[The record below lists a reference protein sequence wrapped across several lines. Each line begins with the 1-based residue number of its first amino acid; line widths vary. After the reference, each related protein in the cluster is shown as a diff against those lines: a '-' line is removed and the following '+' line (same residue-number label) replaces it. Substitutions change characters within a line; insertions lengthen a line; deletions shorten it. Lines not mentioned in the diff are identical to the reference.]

1 MTFKEL
7 NLHQN
12 VLEGLDAMGFEK
24 PTPIQAQAIP
34 VVIDNKDLIAVA
46 QTGTGKTAAFLLP
59 ILHKISEEQTP
70 EGEINTLIISPTR
83 ELAVQIDQQLEGL
96 GYFTIATSMPV
107 YGGGDGDG
115 FSREKKALEGG
126 AHIIVGTPGKLISH
140 LNLGYAKTENLKHL
154 ILDEAD
160 RMLDMG
166 FYDDIMKIISHLPK
180 TDARQTLMFSATMP
194 PKIRKLAK
202 DILKDPEEIS
212 IAISKPAEK
221 VVQAAFL
228 AYDGQK
234 IELVKYLLRDN
245 DIPSLIIFASTKV
258 KVKQLT
264 KELQDE
270 GLNAKPISSDL
281 EQVDRLSILNEFKSK
296 KLQILVATDVISRGI
311 DIDNIDMVINYD
323 VPNDPED
330 YIHRIGRTARASSEG
345 EAVTFI
351 NTDDQWKFGRIEDLI
366 EKEIRKVDLPA
377 SLGEGPEYNPKKRPS
392 GGGRGGRKPYGKKGG
407 GKRR

>member
-7 NLHQN
+7 KLHED
-12 VLEGLDAMGFEK
+12 VLQGLDAMGFEK
-24 PTPIQAQAIP
+24 PTPIQEQSIP
-34 VVIDNKDLIAVA
+34 IIIDNHDIIAVA

-59 ILHKISEEQTP
+59 ILHKISEQQIQ
-70 EGEINTLIISPTR
+70 EGQINTLIISPTR

-115 FSREKKALEGG
+115 FSREKRALQDG

-140 LNLGYAKTENLKHL
+140 LNLGYAKIENLKHL

-166 FYDDIMKIISHLPK
+166 FYDDIMKIINQLPK
-180 TDARQTLMFSATMP
+180 DRQTLMFSATMP

-202 DILKDPEEIS
+202 DILKNPKEIS

-245 DIPSLIIFASTKV
+245 DVPSLIIFASTKV

-264 KELQDE
+264 RELQSQ
-270 GLNAKPISSDL
+270 GLNAKQISSDL
-281 EQVDRLSILNEFKSK
+281 EQSERESILNEFKSK

-311 DIDNIDMVINYD
+311 DIDNIDMVINFD

-351 NTDDQWKFGRIEDLI
+351 NDDDQYKFSRIEELI
-366 EKEIRKVDLPA
+366 EREIRKVKLPA
-377 SLGEGPEYNPKKRPS
+377 ELGDGPEYNPKKR
-392 GGGRGGRKPYGKKGG
+392 GGGRKPFNRKKGG
-407 GKRR
+407 YKRR

>member
-1 MTFKEL
+1 MTFREL
-7 NLHQN
+7 NLHQD

-24 PTPIQAQAIP
+24 PTPIQAAAIP
-34 VVIDNKDLIAVA
+34 VVIQNKDLIAVA

-59 ILHKISEEQTP
+59 ILHKISEQQIP
-70 EGEINTLIISPTR
+70 EGQINTLIISPTR

-96 GYFTIATSMPV
+96 GYFTLATSMPV
-107 YGGGDGDG
+107 YGGGTGDG
-115 FSREKKALEGG
+115 FSREKKALEEG

-166 FYDDIMKIISHLPK
+166 FYDDIMKIISQLPK
-180 TDARQTLMFSATMP
+180 ERQTLMFSATMP
-194 PKIRKLAK
+194 PRIRKLAK
-202 DILKDPEEIS
+202 DILKMPEEIS

-221 VVQAAFL
+221 VVQAAFM

-234 IELVKYLLRDN
+234 IELVKYLLRDH
-245 DIPSLIIFASTKV
+245 DVPSLIIFASTKL

-264 KELQDE
+264 KALQNE

-281 EQVDRLSILNEFKSK
+281 EQPDREAILNEFKSK
-296 KLQILVATDVISRGI
+296 RLPILVATDVISRGI

-351 NTDDQWKFGRIEDLI
+351 NEADQYKLGRIEQLI
-366 EKEIRKVDLPA
+366 EKEIRKISLPD
-377 SLGEGPEYNPKKRPS
+377 SLGEGPEYNPKKR
-392 GGGRGGRKPYGKKGG
+392 REGRKPHFKKGG
-407 GKRR
+407 GRNRYR